1 LERLFHLLRLG
12 RINVLPAAFDLRVLD
27 RLSRSRRRS
36 CRYL

>member
-1 LERLFHLLRLG
+1 LERLFHLLRFG
-12 RINVLPAAFDLRVLD
+12 RINVLPAAFNLRFLE